1 MTTTDRG
8 GFAIVLLVRIS
19 LLKLSVEVF
28 GTAVLIE
35 NTETDSKQIF
45 QMEQKLVKNP
55 IWRETDRL
63 AVYKAWSLIWNHR
76 TQLHLAAGGR
86 IQSLELQPQ
95 FVKTSFQ
102 IGARCSVFIA
112 LRRGIH
118 RKKNSF
124 KKTDFDGKKERKKI
138 MGDPGN

>member
-76 TQLHLAAGGR
+76 TQLHLAVGEK
-86 IQSLELQPQ
+86 IQPLDLQPQ
-95 FVKTSFQ
+95 FVKTFFQ

-118 RKKNSF
+118 RKNNSF